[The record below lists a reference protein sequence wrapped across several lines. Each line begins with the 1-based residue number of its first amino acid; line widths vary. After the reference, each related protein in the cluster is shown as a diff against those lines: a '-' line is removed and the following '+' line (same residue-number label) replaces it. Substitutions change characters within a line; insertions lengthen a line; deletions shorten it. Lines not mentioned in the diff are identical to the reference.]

1 MNQRYQILSALK
13 RSIILLVFLTLSPL
27 FWAQQDAQYSQYM
40 YNTVVVNPA
49 YAGSR
54 GVTSLFLLHRTQWVG
69 LDGAPQTNVFTIN
82 KPISNSPLGY
92 GVSVLNNRIGVSDHN
107 TVSADLSYTMAVSGT
122 FKLSFGL
129 KASANWLSVD
139 YSRLTIRDPSD
150 VVLSQQNELDRQF
163 SPNIGVGFYLHSNK
177 KYIGISVP
185 HILET
190 QRYDDNISST
200 AKDRMHY
207 YLIAGMVFDLNPD
220 WKFKPALLTKL
231 VQGAPLQMD
240 LSANFLFQQ
249 KVTFGVAYRL
259 NAAVT
264 GLVGFQVTEAWQI
277 GYAYD
282 AETTRLANYN
292 SGSHEIFLRFE
303 LFKSYDKIVSPR
315 FF

>member
-1 MNQRYQILSALK
+1 MKFALK
-13 RSIILLVFLTLSPL
+13 QFSILFVFLTLTTS

-40 YNTVVVNPA
+40 YNTVAVNPA

-54 GVTSLFLLHRTQWVG
+54 GVTSVFLLHRTQWVG
-69 LDGAPQTNVFTIN
+69 LEGAPETNVFTLN
-82 KPISNSPLGY
+82 KPVSNTPLGY
-92 GVSVLNNRIGVSDHN
+92 GISVLNDRVGISDH
-107 TVSADLSYTMAVSGT
+107 TIISADLSYTIAVSSV

-129 KASANWLSVD
+129 KASAGWLSVD
-139 YSRLTIRDPSD
+139 YSRLTIRHPSD
-150 VVLSQQNELDRQF
+150 IVLSQQNELDQQF
-163 SPNIGVGFYLHSNK
+163 SPNVGAGLYLHSDQ
-177 KYIGISVP
+177 KYLGISIP
-185 HILET
+185 NILET
-190 QRYDDNISST
+190 ERYNDNNSST
-200 AKDRMHY
+200 TFDKMHFY
-207 YLIAGMVFDLNPD
+207 VIAGIVYDVNPD

-240 LSANFLFQQ
+240 LSANFLYRE
-249 KVTFGVAYRL
+249 KVTFGAAYRL

-264 GLVGFQVTEAWQI
+264 GLVGFQVTKAWQI